1 MQCVPCQGGFSRF
14 FSASDS
20 RSQHSV
26 FARAAKFRLNFI
38 FCPLAGAENTG
49 TRTSKSGRRFFMPG
63 FRFCRKNPASETSEA
78 GGGDQIFLLS
88 SLTALIRK
96 NSAVVPL
103 RMSCRASSG
112 EHHLASAISSSLS
125 LMGASSTT
133 TMKLSISTSRCA
145 W

>member
-1 MQCVPCQGGFSRF
+1 MQSVPCQGGFSRF
-14 FSASDS
+14 FSVSDS

-38 FCPLAGAENTG
+38 FCPFAGAENTG
-49 TRTSKSGRRFFMPG
+49 TRTSKSGRRFLCPDFDFAEKIRLPIFRKPG
-63 FRFCRKNPASETSEA
+63 V
-78 GGGDQIFLLS
+78 QIFLLS